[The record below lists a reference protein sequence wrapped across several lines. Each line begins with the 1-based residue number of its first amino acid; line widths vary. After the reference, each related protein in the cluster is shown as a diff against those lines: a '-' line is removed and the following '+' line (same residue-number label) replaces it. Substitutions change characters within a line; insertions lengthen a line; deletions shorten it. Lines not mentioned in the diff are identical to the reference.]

1 MVVHKSGR
9 GTADGILPITRVH
22 LQGGPIRIHIKG
34 PSRAD
39 PTCSSMGI
47 VLGSSSFTT
56 ARNPLHAS
64 SSPQGGL
71 LDTTPASSV
80 KHTTAMVDVLLA
92 RYARHMHLPREF
104 SHEPW

>member
-1 MVVHKSGR
+1 MCVDKSGR
-9 GTADGILPITRVH
+9 GTTADAAWLH
-22 LQGGPIRIHIKG
+22 GPIRIDIKG
-34 PSRAD
+34 SLKAD
-39 PTCSSMGI
+39 PTCNSMGI

-71 LDTTPASSV
+71 LDTTPVSSV

-104 SHEPW
+104 RHELW